1 MVCHAQGI
9 SPADDGD
16 KQMRYRLVQQVFFLY
31 SAGARGC
38 AFLGLHR
45 APLLCGDEWP
55 AVFGDAV
62 DGVEQFTHGGD
73 ERELWRFSGGA
84 QSQVEGTEPWIKTD
98 GAEHWHPE
106 RAAQSSMPEVA
117 DAGPGALLL
126 SGLSQCRYDADE
138 SGKGTG
144 AFEMGGIAG
153 GGDDACCGLW
163 PDAIDA
169 GDQLACDMGIEQ
181 VLDVVLDLGEAL
193 APSVEVLA
201 DMSGLQLIGGSMMLT
216 DRMLGGLDQGM
227 CQVGSDEVSS
237 IIAQPGD
244 AAGCGAGKGMRGGVF
259 GEEAGGEHAVEAA
272 NVAGELGKA
281 EIDQTMEL
289 ANAIIEILA
298 QPVTV
303 ADQLPQG
310 LGDFV
315 VQMGGGG
322 SLFEGEACKA
332 RGIKGI
338 GLGAREVG
346 FLEAAGDQ
354 RVEQRHVVAG
364 CGQHDKEIFPVMAGR
379 LHDDEDR
386 RPAECREQGIIAC
399 AILGDG
405 DGLANRGP
413 RVIKTGE
420 DVAFGCDINP
430 CEHDPSCC
438 NRQRLEASAP
448 AFKLVLVKARMQA
461 GKAAP
466 QDTVRARNAGRGRQS
481 HLRGPT
487 PKRVTATLSQLPTRN
502 LSREARR

>member
-1 MVCHAQGI
+1 
-9 SPADDGD
+9 
-16 KQMRYRLVQQVFFLY
+16 MRYRLVQQVFFLY

-84 QSQVEGTEPWIKTD
+84 QSLVEGTEPWIKTD

-106 RAAQSSMPEVA
+106 RAAQSGMSEVA
-117 DAGPGALLL
+117 NAGPSALLL

-310 LGDFV
+310 LGPAGSRRFRRADGWGRVAFRRRG
-315 VQMGGGG
+315 VQGPWHQGHR
-322 SLFEGEACKA
+322 SWCA
-332 RGIKGI
+332 RGWFPGS
-338 GLGAREVG
+338 GGRS
-346 FLEAAGDQ
+346 AG
-354 RVEQRHVVAG
+354 
-364 CGQHDKEIFPVMAGR
+364 
-379 LHDDEDR
+379 
-386 RPAECREQGIIAC
+386 
-399 AILGDG
+399 
-405 DGLANRGP
+405 
-413 RVIKTGE
+413 
-420 DVAFGCDINP
+420 
-430 CEHDPSCC
+430 
-438 NRQRLEASAP
+438 
-448 AFKLVLVKARMQA
+448 
-461 GKAAP
+461 
-466 QDTVRARNAGRGRQS
+466 
-481 HLRGPT
+481 
-487 PKRVTATLSQLPTRN
+487 
-502 LSREARR
+502 